1 MCGIHVCVSTRS
13 FKSPSDDLQQLLCS
27 RGPDHTGESHVE
39 IRVKDGHSYRI
50 SAFSTVLALRGDRTT
65 AQPFIDPSS
74 GSILCWNGEAWRIG
88 SESIQGNDGQFLF
101 ELLMGASSAQKSITE
116 SNAAILRILHTV
128 SGPFAFV
135 FVDKIHS
142 QIYFGRD
149 RLGRRSLLY
158 EINSDST
165 SLHLSSVAD
174 PNSGSWQEVDADAIY
189 ELSFEA
195 DPRLKSRDEI
205 DGLLS
210 ISFASICRHLWEDH
224 TAEGVVRTSRSSF
237 LSPSSL

>member
-1 MCGIHVCVSTRS
+1 MCGIHVCVSTQS

-39 IRVKDGHSYRI
+39 IRIRDGPSYWI

-65 AQPFIDPSS
+65 VQPFVDPSS
-74 GSILCWNGEAWRIG
+74 GSILCWNGEAWKIG

-116 SNAAILRILHTV
+116 STVAILRILHTI

-135 FVDKIHS
+135 LVDKIHS

-158 EINSDST
+158 EISSDPT

-174 PNSGSWQEVDADAIY
+174 PHNGSWQEVDTDAIY

-195 DPRLKSRDEI
+195 DPRLKSRDENY
-205 DGLLS
+205 GLLS
-210 ISFASICRHLWEDH
+210 ISFSSICRHLWEDH
-224 TAEGVVRTSRSSF
+224 TAEGVVRTYLVVVLLSS
-237 LSPSSL
+237 